1 MRLMFRYFTVVI
13 MMTGLALPAMA
24 NEPSNLPSED
34 EAFAAVFEN
43 PADLLLN
50 FRLASA
56 QIRNGNLKGAVAT
69 LERILTLSP
78 DNSQAQSLLA
88 GAQFRLGNTAESR
101 RIAEML
107 LANEKASTPQKNEI
121 KSLIAMID
129 EAEKRFLI
137 NGALSLGG
145 GIIDNPDGGSIGNNA
160 YGGGTLSKTAD
171 AHAFNTMSASFN
183 FTGKFISQLPER
195 LSVGVSMTRRQ
206 TENYNLGDTNSYSLN
221 TRYSKD
227 FEAMRVNMGA
237 SATAMTLDGRQY
249 LDTYNAYANTR
260 HALPVGFS
268 GLFTG
273 SVTHNVYRDSFDRT
287 LVRPSSEKT
296 GTTSTL
302 SAKIVR
308 PFVVFQL
315 GFGVTASEIDAKKK
329 YNARETFDYL
339 ADVNFLMFG
348 GVASLGLKHSASTY
362 QQGHPDY
369 SNTVREDFTN
379 TVLASYSIGV
389 GRIYQPLEDEPRL
402 NFSASYGKTKS
413 TIANF
418 SKYSGQGQIVV
429 IQPF

>member
-1 MRLMFRYFTVVI
+1 MRFLFRYLTVI
-13 MMTGLALPAMA
+13 AMITGLVFSAMA
-24 NEPSNLPSED
+24 NESPDLPSED

-78 DNSQAQSLLA
+78 NNSQAQSLLA

-101 RIAEML
+101 RIAELL
-107 LANEKASTPQKNEI
+107 LANGKASTSQKEKI

-160 YGGGTLSKTAD
+160 FGGGTLSKTAD
-171 AHAFNTMSASFN
+171 THAFNTMSASFN
-183 FTGKFISQLPER
+183 FTGKFVSQLPER
-195 LSVGVSMTRRQ
+195 LSVGVSLSRRQ
-206 TENYNLGDTNSYSLN
+206 TENYNLGDSNTYSLS

-227 FEAMRVNMGA
+227 FEKMRINMGA
-237 SATAMTLDGRQY
+237 TATAMTLDGRQY
-249 LDTYNAYANTR
+249 LDMYNAYANTR
-260 HALPVGFS
+260 YALPAGFS

-273 SVTHNVYRDSFDRT
+273 SVTRNVYRDSFDRT

-296 GTTSTL
+296 GTTSML

-308 PFVVFQL
+308 PFTVFQL
-315 GFGVTASEIDAKKK
+315 GFGVTASEADARKK

-339 ADVNFLMFG
+339 ADINFLMFS
-348 GVASLGLKHSASTY
+348 GVASFGLKHSASTY

-379 TVLASYSIGV
+379 TVLASYSIGI
-389 GRIYQPLEDEPRL
+389 GRLVQPLEDEPRV

-418 SKYSGQGQIVV
+418 SKYAGQGQIVI

>member
-1 MRLMFRYFTVVI
+1 MRFLFRHLTVLI
-13 MMTGLALPAMA
+13 MMTGLTLPAMA
-24 NEPSNLPSED
+24 NDTPSLPTED

-43 PADLLLN
+43 PADLMLN

-78 DNSQAQSLLA
+78 ENSQAQSLLA

-101 RIAEML
+101 RIAEQL
-107 LANEKASTPQKNEI
+107 LANDRASAAQKQEI

-129 EAEKRFLI
+129 DAEKRFLI
-137 NGALSLGG
+137 NGALTLGG

-171 AHAFNTMSASFN
+171 AHTFNTMSASFN
-183 FTGKFISQLPER
+183 FTGKFVSQLPER
-195 LSVGVSMTRRQ
+195 LSVGVSLSRRD
-206 TENYNLGDTNSYSLN
+206 TENYNLGDTNTYSLN
-221 TRYSKD
+221 TRYSKTFD
-227 FEAMRVNMGA
+227 KIRLNMGA

-249 LDTYNAYANTR
+249 VDTYNAYANTR

-296 GTTSTL
+296 GTTSSL
-302 SAKIVR
+302 SARIVR
-308 PFVVFQL
+308 PFNVFQL
-315 GFGVTASEIDAKKK
+315 GFGVTASDADAKKK
-329 YNARETFDYL
+329 YNARHTFDYL
-339 ADVNFLMFG
+339 ADINFLMFG
-348 GVASLGLKHSASTY
+348 GVASLGLKHSASAY

-369 SNTVREDFTN
+369 SNTVRDDFTN
-379 TVLASYSIGV
+379 TVMASYSIGV
-389 GRIYQPLEDEPRL
+389 GRFAQPLEDEPRV

-418 SKYSGQGQIVV
+418 SKYAGQGQIVI

>member
-1 MRLMFRYFTVVI
+1 
-13 MMTGLALPAMA
+13 
-24 NEPSNLPSED
+24 
-34 EAFAAVFEN
+34 
-43 PADLLLN
+43 
-50 FRLASA
+50 
-56 QIRNGNLKGAVAT
+56 
-69 LERILTLSP
+69 
-78 DNSQAQSLLA
+78 
-88 GAQFRLGNTAESR
+88 
-101 RIAEML
+101 
-107 LANEKASTPQKNEI
+107 
-121 KSLIAMID
+121 
-129 EAEKRFLI
+129 
-137 NGALSLGG
+137 
-145 GIIDNPDGGSIGNNA
+145 
-160 YGGGTLSKTAD
+160 
-171 AHAFNTMSASFN
+171 
-183 FTGKFISQLPER
+183 
-195 LSVGVSMTRRQ
+195 
-206 TENYNLGDTNSYSLN
+206 
-221 TRYSKD
+221 
-227 FEAMRVNMGA
+227 MGA

-287 LVRPSSEKT
+287 LVRPLSEKT

-389 GRIYQPLEDEPRL
+389 GQIYQPLEDEPRL
-402 NFSASYGKTKS
+402 NFQRLIRQDK
-413 TIANF
+413 INDCEF
-418 SKYSGQGQIVV
+418 QQICRSGSDCCYPAVLISRFVGDQDQAFGRSSSICRAL
-429 IQPF
+429 IRK